1 MRSDFRRAQPG
12 ASLADV
18 RELRARDVIPREET
32 DADADAALVARMAAG
47 DRDALAELYDRHSAL
62 LYSLAVRVLQDRRE
76 AEDLLHDVILEV
88 WRSAAQYSPERGRVV
103 VWLTM
108 RMRSRALDRLKSPS
122 RRRTALSEDPAAEQV
137 APASTSPDAC
147 VDHRAAREALDQLPA
162 EQRRVLEL
170 AYFEGLSST
179 EIAAELKLSVGTVKS
194 RTAAGL
200 SKLRARLKDGGTP

>member
-1 MRSDFRRAQPG
+1 MRSDFRSVRSG
-12 ASLADV
+12 ASVAEMRDV
-18 RELRARDVIPREET
+18 RAREAGTRGEV
-32 DADADAALVARMAAG
+32 DADAVLVARMADG
-47 DRDALAELYDRHSAL
+47 DREALAELYDRHAPL
-62 LYSLAVRVLQDRRE
+62 LYSLAARILQDRRE

-122 RRRTALSEDPAAEQV
+122 RRRTALSEDPAAREL
-137 APASTSPDAC
+137 APASSAPDARA
-147 VDHRAAREALDQLPA
+147 DHRAAHEALQALPA

-170 AYFEGLSST
+170 GYFEGLSST
-179 EIAAELKLSVGTVKS
+179 EIADELGISVGTVKS